1 MFTQKSFVLKPA
13 DANKKWFLVDGEN
26 QVVGRLA
33 TEVADLLRGKNSPL
47 YTPNVDSGD
56 YVVIVNA
63 EKIKL
68 TGNKIDKKLY
78 YWHSNFI
85 GGLKQR
91 TAKEQLVKNP
101 QKVIM
106 EAVKGMLPKNSLG
119 RKQLKKLKLVVGK
132 EHTYQAQK
140 PEVYEIKEG

>member
-26 QVVGRLA
+26 KVVGRLA
-33 TEVADLLRGKNSPL
+33 TEVADLLRGKNSPC

-106 EAVKGMLPKNSLG
+106 EAVKGMLPKNALG
-119 RKQLKKLKLVVGK
+119 RKQLKKLKLVVGS

>member
-26 QVVGRLA
+26 QIVGRLA
-33 TEVADLLRGKNSPL
+33 TEVADLLRGKNNPC

-106 EAVKGMLPKNSLG
+106 EAVKGMLPKNALG
-119 RKQLKKLKLVVGK
+119 KKQLKKLKK
-132 EHTYQAQK
+132 ECRET
-140 PEVYEIKEG
+140 

>member
-26 QVVGRLA
+26 QIVGRLA
-33 TEVADLLRGKNSPL
+33 TEVADLLRGKNNPC

-106 EAVKGMLPKNSLG
+106 EAVKGMLPKNALG
-119 RKQLKKLKLVVGK
+119 KKQLKKLKLVVGS

-140 PEVYEIKEG
+140 PEVYKIKEG